1 MGAKTRVALLALVG
15 VLLAVG
21 IGVAAYVVSRDSV
34 GLPVTKLEPSPRDLS
49 PTGTRRAN
57 SQPRSTATTTASG
70 PTTTGKTERHRRGR
84 GGGSSGHGGGG
95 DD

>member
-1 MGAKTRVALLALVG
+1 VGTKSQIALLALVG
-15 VLLAVG
+15 VLLAAG

-49 PTGTRRAN
+49 PTATRRPAKRR
-57 SQPRSTATTTASG
+57 RSTATTTTA
-70 PTTTGKTERHRRGR
+70 PETTTTGETERHRRG
-84 GGGSSGHGGGG
+84 GGG